1 MTIGEKI
8 KYVRKLYHMSS
19 AELAERTGLH
29 PVSIRKYESNNM
41 VPQPAQIE
49 RLAAAF
55 HLSPAIFS
63 GLTDLQ
69 FDYQYSGDC
78 LGMLIMLYT
87 SGTLIVIG
95 ERDEKNILKKETVRF
110 TVSPLLQKFLQFSE
124 KDKVLSFED
133 VNVLIKDQD
142 TLDRFIYWEYMY
154 NRRDELY
161 EAYMEEETKE
171 NEEAYEQICN
181 DYDEVEMDTVLQG
194 RFGEILMQTAMHE
207 SKNDSKSTFNKC

>member
-19 AELAERTGLH
+19 AELAERTGIH
-29 PVSIRKYESNNM
+29 PVSIRKYESNKM
-41 VPQPAQIE
+41 VPQSAQIE

-63 GLTDLQ
+63 GLTDMR
-69 FDYQYSGDC
+69 FDFQYSGDC

-87 SGTLIVIG
+87 SGALIING
-95 ERDEKNILKKETVRF
+95 ERDEKNILKKETVKF

-124 KDKVLSFED
+124 KGRTLSFED
-133 VNVLIKDQD
+133 VNVLIKDND
-142 TLDRFIYWEYMY
+142 TLDRFIFWEFMY

-161 EAYMEEETKE
+161 DAYMEEETKE
-171 NEEAYEQICN
+171 NEVAYKQICN
-181 DYDEVEMDTVLQG
+181 DYDEIEMNTFLQG
-194 RFGEILMQTAMHE
+194 RLGDIAMQATLHDT
-207 SKNDSKSTFNKC
+207 K

>member
-19 AELAERTGLH
+19 AELAERTGIH
-29 PVSIRKYESNNM
+29 PVSIRKYESNKM
-41 VPQPAQIE
+41 IPQSAQIE

-63 GLTDLQ
+63 GLTDMH
-69 FDYQYSGDC
+69 FDFQYSGDC

-87 SGTLIVIG
+87 SGALIING
-95 ERDEKNILKKETVRF
+95 ERDEKNILKKETVKY

-124 KDKVLSFED
+124 KGRTLSFED
-133 VNVLIKDQD
+133 VNVLIKDND
-142 TLDRFIYWEYMY
+142 TLDRFIFWEFMY

-161 EAYMEEETKE
+161 DAYMEEETKE
-171 NEEAYEQICN
+171 NEEAYNQICN
-181 DYDEVEMDTVLQG
+181 DYDEIEMNTFLQG
-194 RFGEILMQTAMHE
+194 RLGDIIM
-207 SKNDSKSTFNKC
+207 

>member
-19 AELAERTGLH
+19 AELAERTGIH
-29 PVSIRKYESNNM
+29 PVSIRKYESNKM
-41 VPQPAQIE
+41 VPQSAQIE

-63 GLTDLQ
+63 GLTDMR
-69 FDYQYSGDC
+69 FDFQYSGDC

-87 SGTLIVIG
+87 SGALIVNG
-95 ERDEKNILKKETVRF
+95 ERDEKNILKKETVKF

-124 KDKVLSFED
+124 KDKALSFED
-133 VNVLIKDQD
+133 VNVLIKDND
-142 TLDRFIYWEYMY
+142 TLDRFIFWEFMY

-161 EAYMEEETKE
+161 DAYMEEETKV
-171 NEEAYEQICN
+171 NEEAYKQICN
-181 DYDEVEMDTVLQG
+181 DYDEVEMNTFLQG
-194 RFGEILMQTAMHE
+194 RIGDIVMQATI
-207 SKNDSKSTFNKC
+207 NKL

>member
-19 AELAERTGLH
+19 AELAKRTGIH
-29 PVSIRKYESNNM
+29 PVSIRKYESNKM
-41 VPQPAQIE
+41 VPQSAQVE

-63 GLTDLQ
+63 GLTDMR
-69 FDYQYSGDC
+69 FDFQYSGDC

-87 SGTLIVIG
+87 SGTLIING
-95 ERDEKNILKKETVRF
+95 ERDEKNILKKETVKF

-124 KDKVLSFED
+124 KDKALPFED
-133 VNVLIKDQD
+133 VNVLIKDSD
-142 TLDRFIYWEYMY
+142 TLDRFIFWEFMY

-161 EAYMEEETKE
+161 DAYMEEETKE
-171 NEEAYEQICN
+171 NEEAYKQICN
-181 DYDEVEMDTVLQG
+181 DYDEIEMNTFLQG
-194 RFGEILMQTAMHE
+194 RLGIL
-207 SKNDSKSTFNKC
+207 

>member
-19 AELAERTGLH
+19 AELAERTGIH
-29 PVSIRKYESNNM
+29 PVSIRKYESNKM
-41 VPQPAQIE
+41 VPQSAQIE

-63 GLTDLQ
+63 GLTDMR
-69 FDYQYSGDC
+69 FDFQYSGDC

-87 SGTLIVIG
+87 SGALIING
-95 ERDEKNILKKETVRF
+95 ERDEKNILKKETVKY

-124 KDKVLSFED
+124 KGRTLSFED
-133 VNVLIKDQD
+133 VNVLIKDND
-142 TLDRFIYWEYMY
+142 TLDRFIFWEFMY

-161 EAYMEEETKE
+161 DAYMEEETKE
-171 NEEAYEQICN
+171 NEEAYNQICN
-181 DYDEVEMDTVLQG
+181 DYDEIEMNTFLQG
-194 RFGEILMQTAMHE
+194 RLGDIIM
-207 SKNDSKSTFNKC
+207 

>member
-19 AELAERTGLH
+19 AELAERTGIH
-29 PVSIRKYESNNM
+29 PVSIRKYESNKM
-41 VPQPAQIE
+41 VPQSAQIE

-55 HLSPAIFS
+55 YLSPAIFS
-63 GLTDLQ
+63 GLTDMR
-69 FDYQYSGDC
+69 FDYQFSGDC

-87 SGTLIVIG
+87 SGTLMIDG
-95 ERDEKNILKKETVRF
+95 ERNEKNILKKETVKF

-133 VNVLIKDQD
+133 VNVLIKDND
-142 TLDRFIYWEYMY
+142 TLDRFIFWEFMY

-161 EAYMEEETKE
+161 DAYMEEETME
-171 NEEAYEQICN
+171 NEEAYKQICN
-181 DYDEVEMDTVLQG
+181 DYDEIEMSTFLQG
-194 RFGEILMQTAMHE
+194 RLGDIVMQATNHNT
-207 SKNDSKSTFNKC
+207 K

>member
-19 AELAERTGLH
+19 AELAERTGIH
-29 PVSIRKYESNNM
+29 PVSIRKYESNKM
-41 VPQPAQIE
+41 VPQSAQIE

-63 GLTDLQ
+63 GLTDMR
-69 FDYQYSGDC
+69 FDFQYSGDC

-87 SGTLIVIG
+87 SGALIING
-95 ERDEKNILKKETVRF
+95 ERDEKNILKKETVKF

-124 KDKVLSFED
+124 KDKALSFED
-133 VNVLIKDQD
+133 VNVLIKDND
-142 TLDRFIYWEYMY
+142 TLDRFIFWEFMY

-161 EAYMEEETKE
+161 DAYMEEETKV
-171 NEEAYEQICN
+171 NEEAYNQICN
-181 DYDEVEMDTVLQG
+181 DYDEIEMNTVLQG
-194 RFGEILMQTAMHE
+194 RLGIL
-207 SKNDSKSTFNKC
+207 

>member
-8 KYVRKLYHMSS
+8 KYIRKLYHISS

-55 HLSPAIFS
+55 QLSPAIFS
-63 GLTDLQ
+63 GLTDMQ

-78 LGMLIMLYT
+78 LAMLIMLYT
-87 SGTLIVIG
+87 SGTLVIHG

-110 TVSPLLQKFLQFSE
+110 TISPLLQKFLQFS
-124 KDKVLSFED
+124 KVDKALKFED
-133 VNVLIKDQD
+133 VNVLIKDD
-142 TLDRFIYWEYMY
+142 AALDRFIFWEYMY

-161 EAYMEEETKE
+161 EAYMEEETRE
-171 NEEAYEQICN
+171 NVDAYEQICN
-181 DYDEVEMDTVLQG
+181 DYDEIEMNTFLQG
-194 RFGEILMQTAMHE
+194 RIGEIAMQA
-207 SKNDSKSTFNKC
+207 SINDMC

>member
-55 HLSPAIFS
+55 QLSPAIFS
-63 GLTDLQ
+63 GLTDMK

-78 LGMLIMLYT
+78 LAMLIMLYT
-87 SGTLIVIG
+87 SGTLVIHG

-110 TVSPLLQKFLQFSE
+110 TVSPLLQKFLQFS
-124 KDKVLSFED
+124 KADKALKFED
-133 VNVLIKDQD
+133 LNVLIKDD
-142 TLDRFIYWEYMY
+142 AALDRFIFWEYMY

-161 EAYMEEETKE
+161 EAYMEEET
-171 NEEAYEQICN
+171 
-181 DYDEVEMDTVLQG
+181 
-194 RFGEILMQTAMHE
+194 
-207 SKNDSKSTFNKC
+207 

>member
-19 AELAERTGLH
+19 AELAERTGIH
-29 PVSIRKYESNNM
+29 PVSIRKYESNKM
-41 VPQPAQIE
+41 IPQSAQIE

-63 GLTDLQ
+63 GLTDMR
-69 FDYQYSGDC
+69 FDFQYSGDC

-87 SGTLIVIG
+87 SGALIING
-95 ERDEKNILKKETVRF
+95 ERDEKNILKKETVKF

-124 KDKVLSFED
+124 KDKTLPFDD
-133 VNVLIKDQD
+133 VNVLIKDND
-142 TLDRFIYWEYMY
+142 TLDRFIFWEFTY

-161 EAYMEEETKE
+161 DAYMEEETKE
-171 NEEAYEQICN
+171 NEEAYNQICN
-181 DYDEVEMDTVLQG
+181 DYDEIEMNTILRG
-194 RFGEILMQTAMHE
+194 RLGDIAMQATMH
-207 SKNDSKSTFNKC
+207 NLN

>member
-19 AELAERTGLH
+19 AELAERTGIH
-29 PVSIRKYESNNM
+29 PVSIRKYESNKM
-41 VPQPAQIE
+41 IPQSAQIE

-63 GLTDLQ
+63 GLTDMR
-69 FDYQYSGDC
+69 FDFQYSGDC

-87 SGTLIVIG
+87 SGTLIING
-95 ERDEKNILKKETVRF
+95 ERDEKNILKKETVKF

-124 KDKVLSFED
+124 KNKALSFED
-133 VNVLIKDQD
+133 VNVLIKDND
-142 TLDRFIYWEYMY
+142 TLDRFIFWEFMY

-161 EAYMEEETKE
+161 NAYMEEETKK
-171 NEEAYEQICN
+171 NEKAYNQICN
-181 DYDEVEMDTVLQG
+181 DYDEIEMNTFLQG
-194 RFGEILMQTAMHE
+194 RIRGMVL
-207 SKNDSKSTFNKC
+207 

>member
-8 KYVRKLYHMSS
+8 KYIRKLYHMSS

-55 HLSPAIFS
+55 QLSPAIFS
-63 GLTDLQ
+63 GLTDMQ

-78 LGMLIMLYT
+78 LAMLIMLYT
-87 SGTLIVIG
+87 SGTLVIHG
-95 ERDEKNILKKETVRF
+95 KRDEKNILKKETVRF
-110 TVSPLLQKFLQFSE
+110 TVSPLLQKFLQFS
-124 KDKVLSFED
+124 KVDKALKFED
-133 VNVLIKDQD
+133 VNVLIKDD
-142 TLDRFIYWEYMY
+142 ATLDRYIFWEYMY

-161 EAYMEEETKE
+161 EAYMEEETRE
-171 NEEAYEQICN
+171 NVDAYEQICN
-181 DYDEVEMDTVLQG
+181 DYDEIEMNTFLQG
-194 RFGEILMQTAMHE
+194 RIGEIAMQAAI
-207 SKNDSKSTFNKC
+207 KD

>member
-19 AELAERTGLH
+19 AELAERTGIH
-29 PVSIRKYESNNM
+29 PVSIRKYESNKM
-41 VPQPAQIE
+41 VPQSAQIE

-63 GLTDLQ
+63 GLTDMR
-69 FDYQYSGDC
+69 FDFQYSGDC

-87 SGTLIVIG
+87 SGTLIING
-95 ERDEKNILKKETVRF
+95 ERDEKNILKKETVKF

-124 KDKVLSFED
+124 KSKALPFED
-133 VNVLIKDQD
+133 VNVLIKDND
-142 TLDRFIYWEYMY
+142 TLERFIFWEFMY

-161 EAYMEEETKE
+161 DAYMEEETKE
-171 NEEAYEQICN
+171 NEEAYNQICN
-181 DYDEVEMDTVLQG
+181 DYDEIEMNTVLQG
-194 RFGEILMQTAMHE
+194 RLGNIIM
-207 SKNDSKSTFNKC
+207 

>member
-19 AELAERTGLH
+19 AELAERTGIH
-29 PVSIRKYESNNM
+29 PVSIRKYESNKM
-41 VPQPAQIE
+41 VPQSAQIE

-63 GLTDLQ
+63 GLTDMR
-69 FDYQYSGDC
+69 FDFQYSGDC

-87 SGTLIVIG
+87 SGALIING
-95 ERDEKNILKKETVRF
+95 ERDEKSILKKETVKF

-124 KDKVLSFED
+124 KDNALSFE
-133 VNVLIKDQD
+133 NVYILIKDND
-142 TLDRFIYWEYMY
+142 TLDRFIFWEFMY

-161 EAYMEEETKE
+161 DAYMEEETKE
-171 NEEAYEQICN
+171 NEEAYNQICN
-181 DYDEVEMDTVLQG
+181 DYDEIEMNTFLQG
-194 RFGEILMQTAMHE
+194 RLKDIVM
-207 SKNDSKSTFNKC
+207 

>member
-19 AELAERTGLH
+19 AELAERTRIH
-29 PVSIRKYESNNM
+29 PVSIRKYESNKM
-41 VPQPAQIE
+41 VPQSAQIE

-63 GLTDLQ
+63 GLTDMR
-69 FDYQYSGDC
+69 FDFQYSGDC

-87 SGTLIVIG
+87 SGALIING
-95 ERDEKNILKKETVRF
+95 ERDENNILKKETVKF

-124 KDKVLSFED
+124 RGRTLSFED
-133 VNVLIKDQD
+133 VNVLIKDND
-142 TLDRFIYWEYMY
+142 TLDRFIFWEFMY

-161 EAYMEEETKE
+161 DAYMEEATKE
-171 NEEAYEQICN
+171 NEEAYNQICN
-181 DYDEVEMDTVLQG
+181 DYDEIEMNTILQG
-194 RFGEILMQTAMHE
+194 RLSNTVMQARFQ
-207 SKNDSKSTFNKC
+207 K

>member
-19 AELAERTGLH
+19 AELAERTGIH
-29 PVSIRKYESNNM
+29 PVSIRKYESNKM
-41 VPQPAQIE
+41 VPQSAQIE

-63 GLTDLQ
+63 GLTDMR
-69 FDYQYSGDC
+69 FNFKYSGDC

-87 SGTLIVIG
+87 SGTLIING
-95 ERDEKNILKKETVRF
+95 ERDEKNILKKETVKF

-124 KDKVLSFED
+124 KDKTLPFDD
-133 VNVLIKDQD
+133 VNVLIKDND
-142 TLDRFIYWEYMY
+142 TLDRFIFWEFMY

-161 EAYMEEETKE
+161 DTYMEEETKE
-171 NEEAYEQICN
+171 NEEAYNQICN
-181 DYDEVEMDTVLQG
+181 DYDEIEMNTFLQG
-194 RFGEILMQTAMHE
+194 RLGNLMMNNTIQ
-207 SKNDSKSTFNKC
+207 KS

>member
-19 AELAERTGLH
+19 AELAERTGIH
-29 PVSIRKYESNNM
+29 PVSIRKYESNKM
-41 VPQPAQIE
+41 VPQSAQIE

-63 GLTDLQ
+63 GLTDMR
-69 FDYQYSGDC
+69 FDFQYSGDC

-87 SGTLIVIG
+87 SGALIING
-95 ERDEKNILKKETVRF
+95 ERDEKNILKKETVKF

-124 KDKVLSFED
+124 KGRTLSFED
-133 VNVLIKDQD
+133 VNVLIKDND
-142 TLDRFIYWEYMY
+142 TLDRFIFWEFMY

-161 EAYMEEETKE
+161 DAYMEEETKE
-171 NEEAYEQICN
+171 NEEAYNQICN
-181 DYDEVEMDTVLQG
+181 DYDEIEMNTVLQG
-194 RFGEILMQTAMHE
+194 RLRDIVIQATTHDL
-207 SKNDSKSTFNKC
+207 N

>member
-19 AELAERTGLH
+19 AELAERTGIH
-29 PVSIRKYESNNM
+29 PVSIRKYESNKM
-41 VPQPAQIE
+41 VPQSAQIE

-63 GLTDLQ
+63 GLTDMR
-69 FDYQYSGDC
+69 FDFQYNGDC

-87 SGTLIVIG
+87 SGALIING
-95 ERDEKNILKKETVRF
+95 ERDEKSILKKETVKF

-124 KDKVLSFED
+124 KDKALSFED
-133 VNVLIKDQD
+133 VNVLIKDND
-142 TLDRFIYWEYMY
+142 TLDRFIFWEFMY

-161 EAYMEEETKE
+161 DAYMEEETKE
-171 NEEAYEQICN
+171 NEEAYNQICN
-181 DYDEVEMDTVLQG
+181 DYDEIEMNTVLQG
-194 RFGEILMQTAMHE
+194 RLGNIIM
-207 SKNDSKSTFNKC
+207 

>member
-19 AELAERTGLH
+19 AELAERTGIH
-29 PVSIRKYESNNM
+29 PVSIRKYESNKM
-41 VPQPAQIE
+41 VPQSAQIE

-63 GLTDLQ
+63 GLTDMR
-69 FDYQYSGDC
+69 FDFQYSGDC

-87 SGTLIVIG
+87 SGALIING
-95 ERDEKNILKKETVRF
+95 ERDENNLLKKETVKF

-124 KDKVLSFED
+124 KGRTLSFED
-133 VNVLIKDQD
+133 VNVLIKDND
-142 TLDRFIYWEYMY
+142 TLDRFIFWEFMY

-161 EAYMEEETKE
+161 DAYMEEETKE
-171 NEEAYEQICN
+171 NEEAYNQICN
-181 DYDEVEMDTVLQG
+181 DYDEIEMNTFLQG
-194 RFGEILMQTAMHE
+194 RIGDIVMQATINE
-207 SKNDSKSTFNKC
+207 L